1 MKSRQRLLISIP
13 LALLGLLIFCINLQN
28 TYARDTVTV
37 FPIMADETVRSP
49 TPFMEIC
56 DNGIDDDGDG
66 LVDCFD
72 DDCFGTVV
80 CEGFYYGTGGSSCT
94 FEPTTSPEFELEFV
108 CQTNDSLYP
117 IDQRS
122 AVYIGDVD
130 GDGIPE
136 MVANDPNPGRIQIFN
151 GEDCSIKQS
160 IVTENNSPFA
170 QVAIADVDR
179 NGLGDIFMFENGN
192 NLARFECGTDTALWR
207 TADNIEI
214 NNYSTPH
221 IADFN
226 ADGIPEVYA
235 GNHIYNSIDGVRLAE
250 GTGSRGAYSNSN
262 TDSKVIA
269 YDVFQAGDPKPG
281 GGTFGAE
288 ADGLELIAGNNVYT
302 VELGNGTMDNGTL
315 TVVSAITSNGLTDGF
330 TSIADI
336 DLSLIHISEPT
347 RPY

>member
-1 MKSRQRLLISIP
+1 MKSTQRLLQPIS
-13 LALLGLLIFCINLQN
+13 LTLLGLLIFYINPKN
-28 TYARDTVTV
+28 IYAKDTVTV
-37 FPIMADETVRSP
+37 GPPSL
-49 TPFMEIC
+49 FMEIC

-66 LVDCFD
+66 LIDCFD
-72 DDCFGTVV
+72 DDCFGTIA
-80 CEGFYYGTGGSSCT
+80 CEGFYYGAAGSSCT
-94 FEPTTSPEFELEFV
+94 FEPEASPEFELEFV

-122 AVYIGDVD
+122 AVYIGDMD

-136 MVANDPNPGRIQIFN
+136 MVANDPSPGRIQIFN
-151 GEDCSIKQS
+151 GQDCSIKQS
-160 IVTENNSPFA
+160 IVTENNHAFA

-179 NGLGDIFMFENGN
+179 NGLGDIFMFENGS
-192 NLARFECGTDTALWR
+192 NLARFEYGTTTALWR
-207 TADNIEI
+207 TADGIEI

-235 GNHIYNSIDGVRLAE
+235 GNQIYNSLDGVRLAM
-250 GTGSRGAYSNSN
+250 GTGSRGEYSNTTSN

-269 YDVFQAGDPKPG
+269 YDVFQSGDPKPG

-302 VELGNGTMDNGTL
+302 CLLYTSPSPRDATL
-315 TVVSAITSNGLTDGF
+315 SRMPSSA
-330 TSIADI
+330 
-336 DLSLIHISEPT
+336 
-347 RPY
+347 